1 MIAEITH
8 LHPSGTLD
16 RSITRW
22 PASSL
27 SLAQA
32 MPDYVAALQPGGKL
46 FYVSEALGYILTPVS
61 ARLRTRPG
69 GQVVE
74 RWQRT

>member
-22 PASSL
+22 TSRE

-46 FYVSEALGYILTPVS
+46 FYVSEALGYLLTPVS

-69 GQVVE
+69 GTVLE